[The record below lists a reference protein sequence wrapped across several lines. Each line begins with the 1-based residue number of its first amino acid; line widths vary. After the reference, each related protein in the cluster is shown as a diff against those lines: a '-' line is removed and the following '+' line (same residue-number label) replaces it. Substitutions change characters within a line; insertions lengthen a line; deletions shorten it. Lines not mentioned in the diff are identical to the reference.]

1 MLSNFANTFERL
13 VKFQNAVEAAR
24 RSDYFGQST
33 TYRAGFPLV
42 NLFQEGDNTIMTAEV
57 PGMNKEDIKMEIKDN
72 LLRVSGK
79 RKVDYPEKMSAHRLE
94 RRNLDFD
101 RTIKL
106 PVKVDATQV
115 SAEYKNGILKVVMPR
130 AESDKPKSIEIN

>member
-1 MLSNFANTFERL
+1 MFANFATAFDTL
-13 VKFQNAVEAAR
+13 VKFQNAVEAAS

-33 TYRAGFPLV
+33 TQRGGYPFI

-57 PGMNKEDIKMEIKDN
+57 PGLNKEDIKLEIKDN
-72 LLRVSGK
+72 LLRISGK
-79 RKVDYPEKMSAHRLE
+79 RKVDFPEKVSAHRLE
-94 RRNLDFD
+94 RRNISFD

-106 PVKVDATQV
+106 PVKVDSTQIN
-115 SAEYKNGILKVVMPR
+115 AEYKNGILKVVLPR

>member
-1 MLSNFANTFERL
+1 MFANFANAFDTL

-24 RSDYFGQST
+24 RPDYFGRST
-33 TYRAGFPLV
+33 THRGAYPFI

-57 PGMNKEDIKMEIKDN
+57 PGLEKEDINLEIKDN

-79 RKVDYPEKMSAHRLE
+79 RKVAFPEKVSAHRLE
-94 RRNLDFD
+94 RRNMNFD

-106 PVKVDATQV
+106 PVKVDPSQV
-115 SAEYKNGILKVVMPR
+115 NAEYKNGILKVVLPR